1 MLDEIAE
8 RVEYAQM
15 LHDGSEVAFRR
26 NYRQTGQFTAKTVEG
41 AITFTLPMPPPRD
54 EIPVLE
60 IFLK

>member
-1 MLDEIAE
+1 MLNEIAD

-26 NYRQTGQFTAKTVEG
+26 NYRQTGQFTAKAVEG
-41 AITFTLPMPPPRD
+41 AVTITLPMPPPPD
-54 EIPVLE
+54 EIPVVE